1 MDDELACS
9 GEHVHREKG
18 EIGDWRLEMGG
29 LGDGEFGFFSGIDA
43 HRATLHAIGLARVG
57 TLPPLVGSGE
67 LPENLARVPELR
79 VVNHPELRTS
89 RYKIV
94 IFSNRWQVLL
104 PIYYPISGAFW
115 CAFMR
120 FRPFF

>member
-1 MDDELACS
+1 
-9 GEHVHREKG
+9 
-18 EIGDWRLEMGG
+18 MGG